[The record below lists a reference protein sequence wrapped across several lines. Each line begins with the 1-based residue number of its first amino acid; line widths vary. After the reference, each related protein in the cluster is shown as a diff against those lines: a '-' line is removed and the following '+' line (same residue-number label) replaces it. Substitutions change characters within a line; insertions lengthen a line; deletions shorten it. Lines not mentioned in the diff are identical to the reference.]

1 MQQAQQRETGESI
14 SWARALIFG
23 VGFFFLAALL
33 VGQLPSFV
41 NLEMTSSSLIGFEQA
56 MLALAFVSLGGFL
69 VVQAIV
75 MLFDPKPVVPP
86 VIFQVLGAIGAI
98 LGVVA
103 IGWAVVTP
111 TGDAITR
118 SNPFLTNSQ
127 FFPTDITNW
136 NSMLGGKALWFPA
149 GSVDIV
155 ALGIFLL
162 FVGLAWLFYG
172 SMAMRERNDPDRR
185 DLGTTPGI
193 RRLLTIG
200 TGMLVIFIFVF
211 AFVSPD
217 GLATLISGKNCAT
230 AATAACGL
238 LTGLFWVNTV
248 YNLFLAVAVI
258 CLLWA
263 FALRMHYLMRPV
275 RKDTMK
281 GLYAV
286 GVNLAPIGAIC
297 LLAWFAIYPFVGWL
311 HSLPGLGDYFT
322 ICSRK
327 SAIPQSCSFGQE
339 GGDLIGSILTTNGF
353 LILMA
358 AVWAWKTKRNMVVIG
373 SLVVAALL
381 GLATLLTHSSISA
394 GTPYQAM
401 IALVLCGAGL
411 LMATIWTNVS
421 RREFAVIGEKPLGC
435 LGMWLLVGTAFF
447 IYIASFALFSIPGFH
462 ETETNI
468 PFFPGFA
475 VGVFTPGGTPP
486 AIDALVTALIIGVL
500 AAIQFYFLMRN
511 RYRV

>member
-1 MQQAQQRETGESI
+1 MQQTQQRETGESI
-14 SWARALIFG
+14 SWARALIFA

-33 VGQLPSFV
+33 VGQIPSFV

-56 MLALAFVSLGGFL
+56 MLALALVSLGGFL

-86 VIFQVLGAIGAI
+86 GIFAGLGVILAALGA
-98 LGVVA
+98 VA
-103 IGWAVVTP
+103 IGWAMVTP

-127 FFPTDITNW
+127 FFPTNTTNW
-136 NSMLGGKALWFPA
+136 NSLLGGKALWFPA

-185 DLGTTPGI
+185 DLGTTRGI

-200 TGMLVIFIFVF
+200 TLMLVVFMLFF

-217 GLATLISGKNCAT
+217 GLATAISPTCAT

-238 LTGLFWVNTV
+238 FTGLFWVNTA

-263 FALRMHYLMRPV
+263 FALRLHYLMRPV

-286 GVNLAPIGAIC
+286 GVNLAPIGMIC
-297 LLAWFAIYPFVGWL
+297 LAAWFAIYPFVGWL
-311 HSLPGLGDYFT
+311 HTVPGLGDYF
-322 ICSRK
+322 IVCARK
-327 SAIPQSCSFGQE
+327 SAIPQSCAFGQE

-353 LILMA
+353 LILA
-358 AVWAWKTKRNMVVIG
+358 ASVWAWRTKRNMVVIG
-373 SLVVAALL
+373 ALIVAALL
-381 GLATLLTHSSISA
+381 GLATLLTHSTIDAGDPYESI
-394 GTPYQAM
+394 
-401 IALVLCGAGL
+401 IALLLCGAGV
-411 LMATIWTNVS
+411 LMAVIWTNVS
-421 RREFAVIGEKPLGC
+421 RREFAVVGEKPLGC
-435 LGMWLLVGTAFF
+435 LGMWLLVGTAFL
-447 IYIASFALFSIPGFH
+447 IYIASFAFFSLPGFH

-468 PFFPGFA
+468 PFFPGNLI
-475 VGVFTPGGTPP
+475 GVNTVGGTPP
-486 AIDALVTALIIGVL
+486 ALDALVVVVIVGLL

>member
-1 MQQAQQRETGESI
+1 MQQAQHRETGENI

-23 VGFFFLAALL
+23 VGFFFIAALL

-56 MLALAFVSLGGFL
+56 MLALAFVCLGGFL

-86 VIFQVLGAIGAI
+86 MIFAGLGFILAVLGA
-98 LGVVA
+98 GV
-103 IGWAVVTP
+103 IGWASV
-111 TGDAITR
+111 
-118 SNPFLTNSQ
+118 TNSQ
-127 FFPTDITNW
+127 FFPTNTTNW
-136 NSMLGGKALWFPA
+136 NSLLGGKALWFPA
-149 GSVDIV
+149 GAVDLV

-172 SMAMRERNDPDRR
+172 SMAMREQGDPDRR

-200 TGMLVIFIFVF
+200 TVMMAVFLLVF

-217 GLATLISGKNCAT
+217 GLAKQIDPSCPT
-230 AATAACGL
+230 AHVTQCGAS
-238 LTGLFWVNTV
+238 TGIFWVYTI
-248 YNLFLAVAVI
+248 YILFVSIAVI
-258 CLLWA
+258 FLLWA
-263 FALRMHYLMRPV
+263 FALRLHYLMRPV

-286 GVNLAPIGAIC
+286 GVNLAPIGLIC
-297 LLAWFAIYPFVGWL
+297 LVAWFGIYPFVGWL
-311 HSLPGLGDYFT
+311 HSLPGLGDYYT
-322 ICSRK
+322 VCARK

-353 LILMA
+353 IIMMA
-358 AVWAWKTKRNMVVIG
+358 GVWAWKTKRNMVVIG
-373 SLVVAALL
+373 ALVIAVLLTLSTLFTHTSFDANDPYQVIIALL
-381 GLATLLTHSSISA
+381 
-394 GTPYQAM
+394 
-401 IALVLCGAGL
+401 LCGAGV
-411 LMATIWTNVS
+411 LMGTIWTNVS
-421 RREFAVIGEKPLGC
+421 RREFAVVGEKPLGC
-435 LGMWLLVGTAFF
+435 LGMWLVVGTAFL
-447 IYIASFALFSIPGFH
+447 IYIASFAIFSLPGFH

-468 PFFPGFA
+468 PFFPGFGIGIS
-475 VGVFTPGGTPP
+475 VPGGTQP
-486 AIDALVTALIIGVL
+486 AIDALVVVVIIGIL
-500 AAIQFYFLMRN
+500 AAIQFHFLRRN